1 MRHSRIALSEEAHE
15 TLVEL
20 AATYKG
26 QGLPR
31 LKELQVAALTVGN
44 PKDDDVVLRARNGS
58 PLLAV
63 SRRLM
68 DRLGGEAEL
77 DSRSLGGWR
86 ATLQA
91 GTKVDSGLTRT
102 WKRNRVEWYRRI
114 EQIDQSGGE
123 PMGKISVGVA
133 GAIGVLVGILLAPRK
148 GSETREK
155 IVRRS
160 EPLQQAARK
169 AASRAG
175 DTIKP
180 VTRMVGERVPLLD
193 RNNKGRQ
200 AGRARR
206 GSQ

>member
-77 DSRSLGGWR
+77 I
-86 ATLQA
+86 
-91 GTKVDSGLTRT
+91 VDFSE
-102 WKRNRVEWYRRI
+102 V
-114 EQIDQSGGE
+114 GE
-123 PMGKISVGVA
+123 PSFRLVRKSTVG
-133 GAIGVLVGILLAPRK
+133 
-148 GSETREK
+148 
-155 IVRRS
+155 
-160 EPLQQAARK
+160 
-169 AASRAG
+169 
-175 DTIKP
+175 
-180 VTRMVGERVPLLD
+180 
-193 RNNKGRQ
+193 
-200 AGRARR
+200 
-206 GSQ
+206 